1 MAASARQVDAN
12 GWYEIPANPLSRV
25 GVFPYSGRQVGDL
38 ENPDKVYQILRPPEE
53 LAAPEC
59 IQSFK
64 LVPWIDEHAL
74 LGGEDKGLTP
84 AEKKGIHGV
93 IGEAV
98 FFDGDYLRGNV
109 KLFSEKLAG
118 QIESGK
124 RELSC
129 GYRCTYDMTPGV
141 YNGQRYDGVQR
152 NIRGNHL
159 ALVKEGRMGP
169 AVAVLDHLTF
179 TIDTKEAVMADQ
191 VTDPNAAAQPAP
203 VTLESL
209 AAMVAAM
216 GEKLAAVSAFVEK
229 LAPLEKAE
237 HGEALDAEAL
247 AAKEAADKC
256 AADAL
261 AAQQAGA
268 GGMDS
273 AAEIKA
279 LRAQIDALA
288 GKVSTGMDSKAVMAE
303 IAQRDALAKQLS
315 AHVGTFDSAEM
326 TLADV
331 AAYGVQKLGIQCDP
345 AQAVP
350 VLTGFLHNR
359 PATQV
364 YTVGDAAHKKSGAVD
379 AYLNQKG

>member
-1 MAASARQVDAN
+1 MAESARQLDNN

-25 GVFPYSGRQVGDL
+25 GVFPYSGRQVGDM
-38 ENPDKVYQILRPPEE
+38 ENPDKVYQILRPADE

-59 IQSFK
+59 IDSFK
-64 LVPWIDEHAL
+64 LLPWIDEHEL

-93 IGEAV
+93 IGQTV

-129 GYRCTYDMTPGV
+129 GYRCSYDMTPGT
-141 YNGQRYDGVQR
+141 YQGQRYDGVQR

-191 VTDPNAAAQPAP
+191 VTDPNAQGQAAP

-209 AAMVAAM
+209 AAMVATIA
-216 GEKLAAVSAFVEK
+216 EKLAGVSAFVEK

-237 HGEALDAEAL
+237 HAPALDVEPTL
-247 AAKEAADKC
+247 PPKTDNGGEVTEPTQDKC
-256 AADAL
+256 AMDT
-261 AAQQAGA
+261 AAQV
-268 GGMDS
+268 
-273 AAEIKA
+273 KA
-279 LRAQIDALA
+279 LQAQLA
-288 GKVSTGMDSKAVMAE
+288 TLSAKVSTGLDSKAVMAE
-303 IAQRDALAKQLS
+303 IAQRDVLAKQLS
-315 AHVGTFDSAEM
+315 AHVGTFDHAEM

-331 AAYGVQKLGIQCDP
+331 AAYGVQKLGIQCEA

-359 PATQV
+359 SAATV
-364 YTVGDAAHKKSGAVD
+364 YAVGDAAHKQSGAVD
-379 AYLNQKG
+379 AYLNPKG

>member
-1 MAASARQVDAN
+1 MAATARKVDNN

-25 GVFPYSGRQVGDL
+25 GVFPYSGRQIGDL

-53 LAAPEC
+53 LGAPDC
-59 IQSFK
+59 VNSFR

-74 LGGEDKGLTP
+74 LGGADEGLTP

-109 KLFSEKLAG
+109 KLFSEKLAD

-129 GYRCTYDMTPGV
+129 GYRCTYDMTPGTFQ
-141 YNGQRYDGVQR
+141 GQRYDGVQR

-169 AVAVLDHLTF
+169 AVAVLDHLVF

-191 VTDPNAAAQPAP
+191 VTDPNAAVQPAA

-216 GEKLAAVSAFVEK
+216 AEKLAAVSAFVEK
-229 LAPLEKAE
+229 LKPLEQAE
-237 HGEALDAEAL
+237 HGETLDAEAL
-247 AAKEAADKC
+247 AAKQAADKC

-261 AAQQAGA
+261 AAKQAGA
-268 GGMDS
+268 MDA

-279 LRAQIDALA
+279 LQAKLDELT
-288 GKVSTGMDSKAVMAE
+288 GKVATGMDSKTVMAE

-315 AHVGTFDSAEM
+315 AHVGTFDSAQM

-331 AAYGVQKLGIQCDP
+331 AAYGVQKLGIQCEP
-345 AQAVP
+345 AQAVAA
-350 VLTGFLHNR
+350 LNGFLHNR
-359 PATQV
+359 STETPV
-364 YTVGDAAHKKSGAVD
+364 YAVGDAAHKKSGAVD
-379 AYLNQKG
+379 AYLNR

>member
-1 MAASARQVDAN
+1 MPSTARQIDNN

-25 GVFPYSGRQVGDL
+25 GVFPYSGRQVGDT
-38 ENPDKVYQILRPPEE
+38 ENPDRIYQILRPADE

-59 IQSFK
+59 IDSFR
-64 LVPWIDEHAL
+64 LLPWIDEHEL
-74 LGGEDKGLTP
+74 LGDADKGLTP
-84 AEKKGIHGV
+84 AEKKGIQGV
-93 IGEAV
+93 IGETV
-98 FFDGDYLRGNV
+98 FFDGDYLRGNI
-109 KLFSEKLAG
+109 KLFSEKLSK

-179 TIDTKEAVMADQ
+179 TIDTKEAVMADPVENQ
-191 VTDPNAAAQPAP
+191 NQAQP

-216 GEKLAAVSAFVEK
+216 AEKLAAVSAFVEK

-237 HGEALDAEAL
+237 HGEALDAEA
-247 AAKEAADKC
+247 AAKAAADKC

-261 AAQQAGA
+261 AAAEAEKAKGA
-268 GGMDS
+268 GMDTM
-273 AAEIKA
+273 AEIKA
-279 LRAQIDALA
+279 LRDQVAALQA
-288 GKVSTGMDSKAVMAE
+288 KVSTGMDSKALMGE
-303 IAQRDALAKQLS
+303 IAQRDALAKNL
-315 AHVGTFDSAEM
+315 APHVGTFDHAEM

-331 AAYGVQKLGIQCDP
+331 AAYGVQKLGITCDP

-359 PATQV
+359 TAATP
-364 YTVGDAAHKKSGAVD
+364 TFAVGDAAHKKSGAVD
-379 AYLNQKG
+379 AYLNG